1 MNECLTD
8 PILKFQWVVMIETGE
23 AVEAWCEGVEGGEL
37 RERFVIPL
45 PVIDFKMSYDFLRI
59 LFK

>member
-1 MNECLTD
+1 
-8 PILKFQWVVMIETGE
+8 MIETGE

-45 PVIDFKMSYDFLRI
+45 SVIDFKMSYDFLRI

>member
-1 MNECLTD
+1 MPYRPNFE
-8 PILKFQWVVMIETGE
+8 ISVVVMIVTEE

>member
-1 MNECLTD
+1 MPYRPNFE
-8 PILKFQWVVMIETGE
+8 ISVVVMIETGE